1 MLADSS
7 ARIRLQAFEYL
18 RGQMALHGE
27 VLDRSLLVKGFECD
41 GEIVHLISPQQGIF
55 KPRQLEDA
63 PLSILT
69 TPERDGRERPYD
81 DRIDDDGCLVYRYR
95 GTDREHPD
103 NRGLR
108 RARAERIPLV
118 YFKGIVPGRYMP
130 ALPAFIVDEIPGELA
145 FRVQIDDPH
154 VLALP
159 GNVAALEPSEDRRAY
174 ITRTTLVRMHQQGFR
189 ERVIT
194 AYRRECA
201 VCSLKHVELLDAAH
215 IIPDKDPRGVAIV
228 PNGLALCKLHHAAFD
243 QYILGIRPDRV
254 IEINAGVLEEIDG
267 PMLKHGLQ
275 GFHNKQIQVPRSA
288 AQRPRQE
295 FLEARYEMFRR
306 SA

>member
-1 MLADSS
+1 
-7 ARIRLQAFEYL
+7 LQAFAYL
-18 RGQMALHGE
+18 REQMALRGE
-27 VLDRSLLVKGFECD
+27 VLDRALLVKGFECD
-41 GEIVHLISPQQGIF
+41 GELIHLISPQQGIF

-69 TPERDGRERPYD
+69 TPEREGRERPYD
-81 DRIDDDGCLVYRYR
+81 DRIDDDGRLVYRYR

-108 RARAERIPLV
+108 RAHQERIPLV

-130 ALPAFIVDEIPGELA
+130 AFPAFIVDEDPGELA
-145 FRVQIDDPH
+145 FRVQLDDAH
-154 VLALP
+154 VLAQP
-159 GNVAALEPSEDRRAY
+159 GLAASLEPSADRRAY
-174 ITRTTLVRMHQQGFR
+174 ITRTTFVRMHQQGFR
-189 ERVIT
+189 ERVIE

-201 VCSLKHVELLDAAH
+201 VCSLRHVELLDAAH
-215 IIPDKDPRGVAIV
+215 IIPDNDPRGQPVV

-254 IEINAGVLEEIDG
+254 IEINRRVLDEIDG
-267 PMLKHGLQ
+267 PMLRHGLQ
-275 GFHNKQIQVPRSA
+275 GFHNEKIHVPRA
-288 AQRPRQE
+288 EAQRPRQE
-295 FLEARYEMFRR
+295 FLEARYEIFRQ